1 MRGYILKEN
10 HISLDPLGH
19 IDIMLLLY
27 KDCFNHFCVNAE
39 KIYDKVRKEK
49 VFSVQKLRKSH
60 GSKIK
65 YNNRPR

>member
-1 MRGYILKEN
+1 M
-10 HISLDPLGH
+10 
-19 IDIMLLLY
+19 
-27 KDCFNHFCVNAE
+27 NAE

-65 YNNRPR
+65 YNNRLREIDWENVRLKQPKFVDHVKKTKLFLKRAKG